1 MLLALL
7 LGQWLAVAHGFLHPA
22 TAAPDV
28 QCELCLHAQGMDS
41 GALAVHAPALPPA
54 AAHEAPL
61 VALTAPLVSRVTRHC
76 PIRGPPITLV

>member
-22 TAAPDV
+22 SATPDV

-41 GALAVHAPALPPA
+41 GAVSALPQHAVPVASQEAPQQLA
-54 AAHEAPL
+54 AAPVQSSL
-61 VALTAPLVSRVTRHC
+61 NRNR
-76 PIRGPPITLV
+76 PIRGPPISLA

>member
-41 GALAVHAPALPPA
+41 GAVAALPQQAVPQSTQ
-54 AAHEAPL
+54 EAPL
-61 VALTAPLVSRVTRHC
+61 VALLAPVLTPASRHC
-76 PIRGPPITLV
+76 PIRGPPSSLV